1 MKHTL
6 IQTVQGDAKPDSFL
20 GCSHAPIPAARRAA
34 NAPPIFVNG
43 IEIAETAIAWEAQN
57 HSVATGAEARAAA
70 ARALVIREVLL
81 QRARELE
88 LAPAPAHD
96 AQGRE
101 ETADEALVRRVLE
114 LEAEPVEPSEAECR
128 RVYEAAAV
136 RFTSA
141 EFYEASHI
149 LFAPE
154 HESAGAWAAAHAR
167 AVDTISA
174 IAEDGDFVTVA
185 RACSACPTAAQGGSL
200 GHLQRGDLAVEVER
214 ALLRLEPGELGPAP
228 IRTHHG
234 WHIIRLDRLVRAQQL
249 PFEAAQSFIR
259 GSLRARAWAASSTRY
274 VAALAA
280 SARIEGLSLSLGPVT
295 AFRVGMEAAL

>member
-6 IQTVQGDAKPDSFL
+6 IRAVPDEPQPDAFS
-20 GCSHAPIPAARRAA
+20 GCSHGPVPAARRAA

-43 IEIAETAIAWEAQN
+43 IEIAETAIAGEAQN
-57 HSVATGAEARAAA
+57 HNAATGAEARAAA
-70 ARALVIREVLL
+70 ARALVIRELLL

-114 LEAEPVEPSEAECR
+114 LEAEPASPSEAECR
-128 RVYEAAAV
+128 RVYEAAAAQ
-136 RFTSA
+136 FTSP
-141 EFYEASHI
+141 ELYEASHI

-154 HESAGAWAAAHAR
+154 NESAEVWAAAHAR
-167 AVDTISA
+167 AVDAIKA
-174 IAEDGDFVTVA
+174 IADGADFAAMA
-185 RACSACPTAAQGGSL
+185 RACSACPSAAQGGSL
-200 GHLQRGDLAVEVER
+200 GQLGRGDLAVAVES
-214 ALLRLEPGELGPAP
+214 ALVRLEPGEVSPAP
-228 IRTHHG
+228 VRTRHG
-234 WHIIRLDRLVRAQQL
+234 WHIVRLDRLVRARQL
-249 PFEAAQSFIR
+249 PFEAVESFIR

-280 SARIEGLSLSLGPVT
+280 SARIEGLSLLLGP
-295 AFRVGMEAAL
+295 AR